1 VICDMVNWERGNWR
15 SWDGQ
20 PFWVVGW
27 KQVSLWFE
35 AVAMLRDVFD
45 AVTTDTKGVAWS
57 LDVEIKNVDQFTST
71 AYERR

>member
-1 VICDMVNWERGNWR
+1 
-15 SWDGQ
+15 
-20 PFWVVGW
+20 VVGW
-27 KQVSLWFE
+27 KQVRLWFE

-45 AVTTDTKGVAWS
+45 AVTTDTQGVAWS